1 MSYAVSINKEN
12 KKLNPGQEVSNIVED
27 VEMLL
32 TAQEFIGSASS
43 KGILM
48 DYLIWLILIMLETN

>member
-1 MSYAVSINKEN
+1 METPYDVSKNKEH
-12 KKLNPGQEVSNIVED
+12 KKLSPGQEASNIVED

-43 KGILM
+43 NGILM
-48 DYLIWLILIMLETN
+48 DYLI